1 MALLQVDPRQLLY
14 SQCCVK
20 PFFKDGK
27 TVENTITGLVNGTLS
42 PENIPIMRVC
52 ILPDGTMH
60 SLDNRRLYA
69 FKEAINRGSTFR
81 TVTVERSSN
90 LNSLKWKMN
99 NSSSEN
105 WSQVVVK
112 FDCRPYRNY

>member
-1 MALLQVDPRQLLY
+1 M
-14 SQCCVK
+14 
-20 PFFKDGK
+20 
-27 TVENTITGLVNGTLS
+27 NGTLS

-112 FDCRPYRNY
+112 FDCRPYRN